1 MNELSRLAP
10 RPGAQKDRKRVGRGP
25 GSGLGKTSGR
35 GVKGQKARTS
45 IIRPGFE
52 GGQTPLIRRTPIRGF
67 NHAGFHINYQIV
79 NLADL
84 SEFAAGTVVTPELL
98 QDAGLIRKADELVKI
113 LGGGEIGHKL
123 TVQAHKFSKSA
134 EDKIKAKGGA
144 VQLLKGPASPP
155 AK

>member
-1 MNELSRLAP
+1 MKLNEIRDK
-10 RPGAQKDRKRVGRGP
+10 PGARTKKVRGGRGI
-25 GSGLGKTSGR
+25 GSGLGKTSGK
-35 GVKGQKARTS
+35 GGKGQTARS
-45 IIRPGFE
+45 GVALNGFE

-84 SEFAAGTVVTPELL
+84 AEFAAGTVVTPELL
-98 QDAGLIRKADELVKI
+98 AEAGLIRKAGELVKV
-113 LGGGEIGHKL
+113 LGGGVLGHKL

-155 AK
+155 AE

>member
-1 MNELSRLAP
+1 MANELSHLAP

-25 GSGLGKTSGR
+25 GSGLGKTAGR

-67 NHAGFHINYQIV
+67 SHAAFHITYQIV

-84 SEFAAGTVVTPELL
+84 AEFAAGTVVTPELF
-98 QDAGLIRKADELVKI
+98 A
-113 LGGGEIGHKL
+113 
-123 TVQAHKFSKSA
+123 
-134 EDKIKAKGGA
+134 
-144 VQLLKGPASPP
+144 
-155 AK
+155 

>member
-1 MNELSRLAP
+1 MANELSHLAP

-25 GSGLGKTSGR
+25 GSGLGKTAGR

-67 NHAGFHINYQIV
+67 SHAAFHITYQIV

-84 SEFAAGTVVTPELL
+84 AEFAAGTVVTPELL
-98 QDAGLIRKADELVKI
+98 AEVGLIRKADELVKV
-113 LGGGEIGHKL
+113 LGGGVLGHKL
-123 TVQAHKFSKSA
+123 TVKAHKFSKSA
-134 EDKIKAKGGA
+134 EDKIKAKGGVA
-144 VQLLKGPASPP
+144 EVLS
-155 AK
+155 

>member
-1 MNELSRLAP
+1 MNELSHLAP

-67 NHAGFHINYQIV
+67 NNTAFHINYQLV

-84 SEFAAGTVVTPELL
+84 AEFPAGTVVTPELL
-98 QDAGLIRKADELVKI
+98 AAAGVIRKAGDLVKV
-113 LGGGEIGHKL
+113 LGGGALGHKL

-134 EDKIKAKGGA
+134 EEKIKAKGGA
-144 VQLLKGPASPP
+144 VELLGAAS
-155 AK
+155 AQQG

>member
-1 MNELSRLAP
+1 MNELSHLAP

-67 NHAGFHINYQIV
+67 NNAAFHISYQIV
-79 NLADL
+79 NLSDL
-84 SEFAAGTVVTPELL
+84 SEFAAGSVVTPELL
-98 QDAGLIRKADELVKI
+98 AQAGIIRKAGELVKV
-113 LGGGEIGHKL
+113 LGGGTLGHKL
-123 TVQAHKFSKSA
+123 TVKAHKFSKSA
-134 EDKIKAKGGA
+134 EDKIKGKGGA
-144 VQLLKGPASPP
+144 VELLGAAS
-155 AK
+155 AQQG